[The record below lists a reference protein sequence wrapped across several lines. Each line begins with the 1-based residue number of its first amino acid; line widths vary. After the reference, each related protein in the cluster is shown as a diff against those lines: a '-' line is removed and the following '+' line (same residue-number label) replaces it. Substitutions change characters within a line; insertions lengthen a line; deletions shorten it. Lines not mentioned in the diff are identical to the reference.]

1 MHTEVSILHKDYPA
15 GMRALVD
22 EKLHALNRFCG
33 QLISMRALLEIDKDE
48 HRVEIIAHVGHGNP
62 LIADS
67 RGKTFGATL
76 DEALDRMS
84 RILKRHSEKLTVG
97 RRRTARAR
105 Q

>member
-1 MHTEVSILHKDYPA
+1 MQTQVSILHNDYPA

-22 EKLHALNRFCG
+22 EKLQGLTRFCG
-33 QLISMRALLEIDKDE
+33 HIVSMRALLECDKDE

-67 RGKTFGATL
+67 RGTSFAAAL
-76 DEALDRMS
+76 DQALDRMGGIM
-84 RILKRHSEKLTVG
+84 RRHTEKLTLG
-97 RRRTARAR
+97 RRRAARVR